1 MSTLSG
7 LPAHPLLVHFI
18 VVLAPLTAVL
28 AILCAVWPAAR
39 QRLVW
44 LVLALAG
51 ITAVLSP
58 ITSEAGEWLYERVE
72 DSAALE
78 THEHLGETMNYFALA
93 LLVAAI
99 LVVVLHVRTRRGK
112 TLPTALSGIIAL
124 VVVVASV
131 ATAAQVY
138 RIGHSGA
145 EATWG
150 DALTEAPAAA
160 AENEGGE

>member
-1 MSTLSG
+1 MING
-7 LPAHPLLVHFI
+7 LPAHPMLVHFL
-18 VVLAPLTAVL
+18 VVLAPLTAIL
-28 AILCAVWPAAR
+28 AILCAFWPAAR

-51 ITAVLSP
+51 VTAVLTP
-58 ITSEAGEWLYERVE
+58 IATEAGEWLEHKVE

-78 THEHLGETMNYFALA
+78 THEHLGKTMIYFAAA

-99 LVVVLHVRTRRGK
+99 LLVVMHRRAERGKPLAGGASAVISVVVL
-112 TLPTALSGIIAL
+112 L
-124 VVVVASV
+124 ASL
-131 ATAAQVY
+131 ATAVQVY

-150 DALTEAPAAA
+150 DVVTSTATVGTGDDDE
-160 AENEGGE
+160 

>member
-1 MSTLSG
+1 M
-7 LPAHPLLVHFI
+7 LVHFI

-51 ITAVLSP
+51 VTMVLTP
-58 ITSEAGEWLYERVE
+58 LAAEAGEWLEHQVE
-72 DSAALE
+72 ESAALE
-78 THEHLGETMNYFALA
+78 THEHLGKTMLYFSLA

-99 LVVVLHVRTRRGK
+99 LLVVAHLRAHRGK
-112 TLPTALSGIIAL
+112 PLTSALSGIIA
-124 VVVVASV
+124 VFVIVAGV
-131 ATAAQVY
+131 ATTVQVY

-145 EATWG
+145 ESVWS
-150 DALTEAPAAA
+150 DALTPEGAAA
-160 AENEGGE
+160 GEK

>member
-1 MSTLSG
+1 MING

-51 ITAVLSP
+51 ITMVMSP
-58 ITSEAGEWLYERVE
+58 IASEAGEWLEHR
-72 DSAALE
+72 LE
-78 THEHLGETMNYFALA
+78 ESELIEKHAHLGETMNYFAVA
-93 LLVAAI
+93 LLIAAI
-99 LVVVLHVRTRRGK
+99 LLAIVHWRAERGTPLSSVIGAVIAVFVLAT
-112 TLPTALSGIIAL
+112 
-124 VVVVASV
+124 SV
-131 ATAAQVY
+131 ATAVQVY

-150 DALTEAPAAA
+150 DALTESTAGAST
-160 AENEGGE
+160 AEDGE